1 MGKEPFVRDNFAK
14 GFILSWYPLTRIY
27 GIDIYPGG
35 WSSSLNDKKI
45 LNTYEYSFLLDN
57 TNAMPLTFIP
67 IAIAF
72 PVF

>member
-14 GFILSWYPLTRIY
+14 GFILSWYPLT
-27 GIDIYPGG
+27 GIRRMT
-35 WSSSLNDKKI
+35 KQKI
-45 LNTYEYSFLLDN
+45 LNKYEYNFLLDT
-57 TNAMPLTFIP
+57 TNAMPLAFIP